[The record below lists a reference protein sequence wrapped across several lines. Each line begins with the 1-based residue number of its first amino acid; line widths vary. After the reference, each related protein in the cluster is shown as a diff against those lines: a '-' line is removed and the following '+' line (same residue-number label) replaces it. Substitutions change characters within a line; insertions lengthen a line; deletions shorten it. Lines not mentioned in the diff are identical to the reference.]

1 MAAFAAQNDLS
12 GYAPLISA
20 DAAWAAFKAG
30 SATLLDLRTNGDR
43 RKLPV
48 DGAAHIPL
56 DELDWRL
63 DEVPSGPLLLLS
75 RAGYESH
82 IALRKL
88 VQAGRSELKN
98 VSGGALSLALAPGF
112 TPGE

>member
-1 MAAFAAQNDLS
+1 M
-12 GYAPLISA
+12 
-20 DAAWAAFKAG
+20 
-30 SATLLDLRTNGDR
+30 
-43 RKLPV
+43 
-48 DGAAHIPL
+48 
-56 DELDWRL
+56 

-88 VQAGRSELKN
+88 AQAGHAHLKN
-98 VSGGALSLALAPGF
+98 VSGGALSLALVPGF